1 MKSIIKKW
9 DKTSINFK
17 NKNEI
22 VTLENLNFKSILLLI
37 LLYVYMSILI
47 LILGEIPKTTDYKKK
62 TFAHWVS
69 WK

>member
-47 LILGEIPKTTDYKKK
+47 LILGEIPKITDYKKK

>member
-22 VTLENLNFKSILLLI
+22 VTLKNLNFKSILLLI

-47 LILGEIPKTTDYKKK
+47 LILGEIPKITDYKKK